1 MQDRDRT
8 RVTNRGAP
16 RASSI
21 PIRTR
26 PEQLAMARKKQ
37 APEPPAERLSQDVQ
51 GFQGVYIISV
61 AARLLEMHPQTLRKY
76 ERLGLVQPSR
86 TIGMLR
92 LYSEEDIEKLRLIK
106 HLEENLGLNLA
117 GVGFTL
123 DLLAHL
129 LDMLQ
134 RFSRMEEAERFFGIV
149 EQEMAQLLRRFNL
162 HLRE

>member
-1 MQDRDRT
+1 MRDRDRT
-8 RVTNRGAP
+8 RVTSQAMP
-16 RASSI
+16 RVNSI

-26 PEQLAMARKKQ
+26 PEHLAMARNKQ
-37 APEPPAERLSQDVQ
+37 APEPPAERSSQDVQ
-51 GFQGVYIISV
+51 SFQGVYIISV

-76 ERLGLVQPSR
+76 ERLGLIQPSR

-92 LYSEEDIEKLRLIK
+92 LYSEGDIEKLRLIK

-117 GVGFTL
+117 GVEFTL
-123 DLLAHL
+123 DLLSHL

-134 RFSRMEEAERFFGIV
+134 RFSRMEEAERFFSIV

-162 HLRE
+162 HLQE